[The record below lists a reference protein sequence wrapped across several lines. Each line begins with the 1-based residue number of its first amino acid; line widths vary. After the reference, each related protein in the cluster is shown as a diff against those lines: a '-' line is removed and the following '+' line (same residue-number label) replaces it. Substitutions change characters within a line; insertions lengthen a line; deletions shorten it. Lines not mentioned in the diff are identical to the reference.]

1 MKRITDVCILLV
13 YCLAAVFFVPPGTA
27 FVAAFLSALIYSSV
41 CLLRI
46 PKIWQVILTVVYVG
60 MGAVY
65 TEFILFL
72 PLILYGVLE
81 YRNNLLAFLCLA
93 AGLGTYFYGG
103 AEIAVFLLLGCG
115 ISAVFQY
122 QTSRYEEL
130 CREFRKLRDDS
141 AERNIELK
149 EKNKNLMD
157 KQDYEIYAATLRER
171 NRIARE
177 IHDSVGHM
185 LSRAILMVGAMKAAG
200 TKEQGEVPAE
210 SVQYLEETL
219 NEAMT
224 SIRKSVH
231 DLRDESINLK
241 ETVEALAKGFTFCP
255 VEFVYD
261 MGYQVPRAV
270 KYSFIMIVKEALSNV
285 IRHSKATRVQ
295 IILRE
300 HPGLYQLIVEDNGGV
315 QDPDGAQ
322 ESWAEID
329 RGNAYDGMGLANIR
343 ERMKALKGTCQ
354 IRRSGGFCIYVTVPK
369 S

>member
-103 AEIAVFLLLGCG
+103 AEIAVFLLLGSG

-157 KQDYEIYAATLRER
+157 KQDYEIYAATLR
-171 NRIARE
+171 
-177 IHDSVGHM
+177 DS
-185 LSRAILMVGAMKAAG
+185 RQCGAYA
-200 TKEQGEVPAE
+200 VPG
-210 SVQYLEETL
+210 
-219 NEAMT
+219 N
-224 SIRKSVH
+224 
-231 DLRDESINLK
+231 
-241 ETVEALAKGFTFCP
+241 
-255 VEFVYD
+255 
-261 MGYQVPRAV
+261 
-270 KYSFIMIVKEALSNV
+270 
-285 IRHSKATRVQ
+285 
-295 IILRE
+295 
-300 HPGLYQLIVEDNGGV
+300 
-315 QDPDGAQ
+315 PDGWRY
-322 ESWAEID
+322 ESRRNERAGGGSRGVCAVSGRDAE
-329 RGNAYDGMGLANIR
+329 
-343 ERMKALKGTCQ
+343 
-354 IRRSGGFCIYVTVPK
+354 
-369 S
+369 